1 MAALTRSKNRRWL
14 NLKKNHRSHCNNAWM
29 DVHIGSAVL
38 SKHGL
43 VSPGIFIS
51 KLFLLIR
58 NKIFAMKIFIIF
70 MQIHHQVW
78 CIWGMVKKIKEQR
91 REGIKCAR
99 CPTSQVGGER
109 KQGKIS
115 IRLVSGGYGKAPN
128 QGDSNADLNN
138 FFFFR
143 LDPCPHVKLNRI
155 KVDWCQI
162 KRCFT
167 LNQGTM
173 SILQFS
179 EIVRFFSVDNTIAS
193 DIIEK
198 GENALQSDHL
208 LKFGITKEGQIQ
220 AIVRRSYVKDPSKA
234 YHLTVSTL

>member
-1 MAALTRSKNRRWL
+1 MGAFMGLEEERPNPGHLVRWL
-14 NLKKNHRSHCNNAWM
+14 KLQMQRNAWWEWM
-29 DVHIGSAVL
+29 RRKVSV
-38 SKHGL
+38 L
-43 VSPGIFIS
+43 VSLVRWLICTSWGI
-51 KLFLLIR
+51 
-58 NKIFAMKIFIIF
+58 
-70 MQIHHQVW
+70 
-78 CIWGMVKKIKEQR
+78 
-91 REGIKCAR
+91 
-99 CPTSQVGGER
+99 PTQWLRSL
-109 KQGKIS
+109 

-167 LNQGTM
+167 LNQSTM

-179 EIVRFFSVDNTIAS
+179 EIVRFFSVDNIIAS
-193 DIIEK
+193 GIIEK

-208 LKFGITKEGQIQ
+208 LKFGITKECQIQ